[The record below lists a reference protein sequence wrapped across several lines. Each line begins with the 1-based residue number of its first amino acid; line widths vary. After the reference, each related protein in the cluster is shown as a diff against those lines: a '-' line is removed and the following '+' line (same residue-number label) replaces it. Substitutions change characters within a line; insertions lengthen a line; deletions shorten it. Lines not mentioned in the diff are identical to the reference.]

1 MGLQTS
7 PVRIQNTTQYLIPG
21 NRLSI
26 VRLRLQFHF
35 SLLVTR
41 LCIIMILYQT
51 MVDSSQTNKELGLI
65 V

>member
-1 MGLQTS
+1 MDLQTS
-7 PVRIQNTTQYLIPG
+7 PVRIQNTTQYLIPE

-41 LCIIMILYQT
+41 LCTIMILCQ
-51 MVDSSQTNKELGLI
+51 MMADSSQTNKELGLI